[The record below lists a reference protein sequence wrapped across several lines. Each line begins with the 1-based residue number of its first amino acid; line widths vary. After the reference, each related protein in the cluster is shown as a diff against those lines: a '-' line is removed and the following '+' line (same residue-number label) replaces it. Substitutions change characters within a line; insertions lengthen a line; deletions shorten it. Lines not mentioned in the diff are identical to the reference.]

1 MISVILAGSKN
12 IRISMTKALIKIGQQ
27 TIIEDTVNLF
37 RHLFDEIIIVTNRF
51 EDYQH
56 LGI

>member
-1 MISVILAGSKN
+1 MTSVILAGSKN
-12 IRISMTKALIKIGQQ
+12 IRISMTMVLIKRGQQ
-27 TIIEDTVNLF
+27 TTIEDTVNLF
-37 RHLFDEIIIVTNRF
+37 RHLFDEIIILTNKF